1 MIDRHVTHADIA
13 AFAADRVNLSRD
25 DVSDYRK
32 QVTRLRDKLTAY
44 IKEHPGFDLV
54 KMLHSG
60 SVAKGTALKT
70 LNDMDVAVYVQSG
83 SAPQDESQLLDWT
96 AARLREAYGG
106 TVKPEQITIGHHC
119 VTMEF
124 KTSGLNVDVVPV
136 LYEGDEQDRGYLV
149 PKSTGV
155 RVLTSIPLHLEFIR
169 KRKDAM
175 PHHYRQM
182 VRLVKWWAGAQKA
195 SRHDFRFKSF
205 MTELLLARMVDEK
218 VPMADYA
225 DAMFRFFSHIVR
237 TRLSERI
244 VFTDYYAAKD
254 AADDGNPVQIYDP
267 VNPENNV
274 ACRYTAADVG
284 VIVEAAED
292 ALDAI
297 AYARRATTKGEA
309 VSAWQEILGT
319 GFKGS

>member
-32 QVTRLRDKLTAY
+32 QVARLREKLTAY

-70 LNDMDVAVYVQSG
+70 LNDMDVAVYIKSG
-83 SAPQDESQLLDWT
+83 SAPKDEAKLLDWT

-106 TVKPEQITIGHHC
+106 TIKPEQVTIGHHC
-119 VTMEF
+119 VALEF
-124 KTSGLNVDVVPV
+124 KTSGLNVDVVPI
-136 LYEGDEQDRGYLV
+136 LYEGDAQDRGYLI
-149 PKSTGV
+149 PPSTGV
-155 RVLTSIPLHLEFIR
+155 RVLTSIPMHLDFIR
-169 KRKDAM
+169 KRKTAM

-182 VRLVKWWAGAQKA
+182 VRLVKWWARTQKA
-195 SRHDFRFKSF
+195 NRHGFRFKSF
-205 MTELLLARMVDEK
+205 MTELLLARMVDQK
-218 VPMADYA
+218 VAIDDYA
-225 DAMFRFFSHIVR
+225 DALFGFFSHIVR
-237 TRLSERI
+237 TRLSERV

-254 AADDGNPVQIYDP
+254 VADDGKPVQIYDP
-267 VNPENNV
+267 VNPDNNV
-274 ACRYTAADVG
+274 ACLYSAADVA

-309 VSAWQEILGT
+309 VSSWQDILGT